1 LIQLKPG
8 THILL
13 QHPLPGI
20 PAGFPTNCQLS
31 TLLTTPFNIQI
42 MPDKQI
48 TAKMEK
54 PCITAHPLRAL
65 SSRLKVRM
73 VAF

>member
-20 PAGFPTNCQLS
+20 PAGLPTNCQLS
-31 TLLTTPFNIQI
+31 TFLTTHFNILM
-42 MPDKQI
+42 MPNKEI

-54 PCITAHPLRAL
+54 NPA
-65 SSRLKVRM
+65 SY
-73 VAF
+73 